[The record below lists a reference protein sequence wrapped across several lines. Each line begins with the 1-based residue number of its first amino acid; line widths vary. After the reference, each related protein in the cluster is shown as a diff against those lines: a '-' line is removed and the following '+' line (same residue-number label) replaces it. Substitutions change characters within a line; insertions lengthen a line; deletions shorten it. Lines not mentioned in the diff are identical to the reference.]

1 MNAVVQIQSASLP
14 ALQSM
19 SEAELVSVMQTS
31 IYPGAK
37 LESIKMVLGY
47 CKATGLDPMKKPV
60 HIVPMK
66 VSTGEKDRYGNDK
79 KETRDVIMPGV
90 GSYRTDAARTGQ
102 YAGMSDPEF
111 GPTLVLKYE
120 ADEWYDVDE
129 DNGNTRR
136 AKRRVKRELHYPEWC
151 RITVERIV
159 DGVPRKFTAREFWI
173 ENYATRGSDG
183 APNEMWTKRPIGQLV
198 KCTEAQA
205 LRKAFPETI
214 GAQPTADEMEG
225 KTMDE
230 GAVVIDDSTREV
242 TGGKKEPEKKELPLY
257 PAEKFDHNLEG
268 AWKKRVEEGGDPEKL
283 VAMLKT
289 RNTLTPEQEAAILNL
304 KQATPAAQQ
313 KPDAPAVT
321 AAEVLEKINA
331 SATVEELDDAATLI
345 AAVPEAERAALNTRY
360 DELRAKFEV

>member
-1 MNAVVQIQSASLP
+1 VNALVKHEAAALP
-14 ALQSM
+14 ALQAM
-19 SEAELVSVMQTS
+19 TEAELISVMQTS

-66 VSTGEKDRYGNDK
+66 VSTGEKDKYGNDK

-102 YAGMSDPEF
+102 YAGMGDPEF
-111 GPTLVLKYE
+111 GPTITLEYE
-120 ADEWYDVDE
+120 ADDWYDVDE
-129 DNGNTRR
+129 GGNTRR
-136 AKRRVKRELHYPEWC
+136 AKRKVKRSLKYPEWC

-159 DGVPRKFTAREFWI
+159 DGEPRKFTAREFWV

-183 APNEMWTKRPIGQLV
+183 APNDMWAKRPIGQLV

-214 GAQPTADEMEG
+214 SAQPTADEMEG

-230 GAVVIDDSTREV
+230 GVVIDASTGEIS
-242 TGGKKEPEKKELPLY
+242 GGKKEPEKQTTLPAY
-257 PAEKFDHNLEG
+257 PADKFAHNLKNTW
-268 AWKKRVEEGGDPEKL
+268 AKRVAEGSDPANLIIK
-283 VAMLKT
+283 LKT
-289 RNTLTPEQEAAILNL
+289 LNTLSADQEAAVMAL
-304 KQATPAAQQ
+304 KPAATAGG
-313 KPDAPAVT
+313 DAPDVT
-321 AAEVLEKINA
+321 AAQVLEKLNA
-331 SATVEELDDAATLI
+331 SATSEDLDAAAGLI
-345 AAVPEAERAALNTRY
+345 PAVPEAERAALNARY
-360 DELRAKFEV
+360 DELHAKFNPQE